1 MDMKRKILVLTALL
15 LSLGQFPLVAQISN
29 VYGRRN
35 VSLGGEWR
43 MIVDP
48 QFNGLRNFHGVRYS
62 EGSSYFA
69 DRSYNDN
76 RRVLVEYDF
85 DSALPVRVPGDWN
98 TQHEKL
104 YYYEGNVWYR
114 TGFKYERPEG
124 CRTFL
129 YFGAVNYQSEVALNK
144 KVLGSHKGGFTP
156 FEFEV
161 TDFLKD
167 GNNSLVV
174 RVDNSRGR
182 SEVPTVNFDW
192 WNYGGITRDV
202 LLITVPETFIRDY
215 SISLD
220 PADYGKINCSVQLDG
235 SACEQKLTLS
245 IPELKLKKTVKTDAA
260 GRAVFSVK
268 AKPQLW
274 SPENPKLYDVT
285 LSCETDAVSEQIG
298 FRTIS
303 VDGPRILL
311 NGKPVFLRGVAVHE
325 ETVSDNPGRIATAE
339 QARKLLSVAKDMN
352 CNFLR
357 LAHYTHNEL
366 LVREAEK
373 MGLMVWDEIP
383 CYWAIDWT
391 NPETYANAEN
401 QMREMIARDRNR
413 ANVIIWS
420 VANETPQGEDRLKF
434 LTSLISKVR
443 ELDNTRLVS
452 AALLTRYIDRK
463 TSRITVDDDLMAY
476 TDILAFNEYVGWY
489 DGGPAHCEEMKW
501 EFPVQK
507 PVLIT
512 EFGAGAKYGFEGPED
527 HRFSETHQ
535 AKIFR
540 GQVSMFSRIPN
551 LCGTC
556 PWVLKDFRSPRRL
569 LGGIQDE
576 YNRKGLVDEKG
587 NRKKAFEVMREFYS
601 TK

>member
-1 MDMKRKILVLTALL
+1 MKGKVTVFTVLMLL
-15 LSLGQFPLVAQISN
+15 CQFPLVARISN
-29 VYGRRN
+29 VYGRGS
-35 VSLGGEWR
+35 VSLNGEWR

-48 QFNGLRNFHGVRYS
+48 QFNGLKNFHGVRYS
-62 EGSSYFA
+62 EEGSYFA
-69 DRSYNDN
+69 DRSYNDD
-76 RRVLVEYDF
+76 RRALVEYDF
-85 DSALPVRVPGDWN
+85 DSSLPIMVPGDWN

-114 TGFKYERPEG
+114 TRFRYEKPDG

-144 KVLGSHKGGFTP
+144 KVLGTHKGGFTP

-161 TDFLKD
+161 TGLLED
-167 GNNSLVV
+167 GDNSLVV

-202 LLITVPETFIRDY
+202 LLVTVPETFIRDY
-215 SISLD
+215 SVSLD
-220 PADYGKINCSVQLDG
+220 PKESGKINCSLQLDG
-235 SACEQKLTLS
+235 VTALQNVTLS
-245 IPELKLKKTVKTDAA
+245 IPELKIKKTVRTDAS
-260 GRAVFSVK
+260 GRASFSVK
-268 AKPQLW
+268 AKPRLW
-274 SPENPKLYDVT
+274 CPEDPKLYDVT
-285 LSCETDAVSEQIG
+285 VSCETDAVSEQIG

-311 NGKPVFLRGVAVHE
+311 NGKPVFLKGIALHE
-325 ETVSDNPGRIATAE
+325 ETVSDNPGRVTTVE
-339 QARKLLSVAKDMN
+339 QARKLLSIAKDLN

-357 LAHYTHNEL
+357 LTHYTHNEL

-391 NPETYANAEN
+391 NPETYDNAEN
-401 QMREMIARDRNR
+401 QMLEMMARDRNR

-420 VANETPQGEDRLKF
+420 VANETPQGEARLKF

-443 ELDNTRLVS
+443 EMDNTRLVS
-452 AALLTRYIDRK
+452 AALLTKYTDRK
-463 TSRITVDDDLMAY
+463 SSRITVADDLMAY

-489 DGGPAHCEEMKW
+489 DGAPEHCDEMKW
-501 EFPVQK
+501 EFPIEK

-512 EFGAGAKYGFEGPED
+512 EFGAGALYGMEGPEG
-527 HRFSETHQ
+527 HRFSELHQ
-535 AKIFR
+535 EKIFK
-540 GQVSMFSRIPN
+540 GQVAMFSRIPN

-569 LGGIQDE
+569 LAGVQDE

-587 NRKKAFEVMREFYS
+587 NKKKAFEIMQKYYS